1 MQIYNKNPTLQIFY
15 KFFSQNFRIMDKK
28 DRIDVLTAAYNRCIS
43 SGKVKS
49 KAEFAD
55 FVGVNRS
62 TMSSAFGG
70 DDRYLTDKLV
80 AKVIAAVRVG
90 EAAGPEVAPDTL
102 PVLPIGARAGTIQ
115 DWSDAVHDYDCE
127 RIVSPIRGAEFAAQ
141 VTGDSM
147 SPEYPSGSQVIVKR
161 INEDAFVQWGEVYL
175 LDTVNGPV
183 LKQVRKTDRDGVVE
197 CVSINPAYQPFRVDC
212 KDIRGWYRVLLCM
225 ALK

>member
-1 MQIYNKNPTLQIFY
+1 
-15 KFFSQNFRIMDKK
+15 MDKK
-28 DRIDVLTAAYNRCIS
+28 DRIDVLTAAYNRCIG

-102 PVLPIGARAGTIQ
+102 PVLPIGARAGTIA
-115 DWSDAVHDYDCE
+115 DWCDAVHEYDCE
-127 RIVSPIRGAEFAAQ
+127 RIVSPIRGASLAAQ

-147 SPEYPSGSQVIVKR
+147 SPEYPSGSQIIVKK
-161 INEDAFVQWGEVYL
+161 IDEAAFVQWGEVYL
-175 LDTVNGPV
+175 LDTDNGPI
-183 LKQVRKTDRDGVVE
+183 LKQVRQTERDDVVE
-197 CVSINPAYQPFRVDC
+197 CVSLNPAYQPFRVAC
-212 KDIRGWYRVLLCM
+212 KYIRGWYRVLMCL

>member
-1 MQIYNKNPTLQIFY
+1 MKMAQIFDEAL
-15 KFFSQNFRIMDKK
+15 KNR
-28 DRIDVLTAAYNRCIS
+28 LETAFEALRAA
-43 SGKVKS
+43 GVVHTKGDL
-49 KAEFAD
+49 AALL
-55 FVGVNRS
+55 GVNRS
-62 TMSSAFGG
+62 SLSRAWNG
-70 DDRYLTDKLV
+70 DPQYLTESLIRK
-80 AKVIAAVRVG
+80 A
-90 EAAGPEVAPDTL
+90 EAAMENIGTMPAPALDTL
-102 PVLPIGARAGTIQ
+102 PVLPLGARAGTIQ

-161 INEDAFVQWGEVYL
+161 INEAAFVQWGEVYL